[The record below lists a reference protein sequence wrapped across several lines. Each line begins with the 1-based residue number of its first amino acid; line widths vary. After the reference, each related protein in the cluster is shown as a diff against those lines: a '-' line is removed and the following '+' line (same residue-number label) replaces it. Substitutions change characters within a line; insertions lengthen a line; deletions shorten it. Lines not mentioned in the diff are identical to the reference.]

1 VLGVFAYLRNSFG
14 SLFMVTLPHFW
25 MFSRTPRASILFLG
39 LATGSTLTGSW
50 LRLGNSPKFFGE
62 TLVPVVIVV
71 AVGVLIGLWVHS
83 VVAQSHERAR
93 LIVELE
99 QTQAELSE
107 AHQRQG
113 AADERERM
121 ARDIHDT
128 LAQGFASII
137 VLAEAARA
145 GLDTAE
151 PARSAQ
157 QLRSIESTARENLAE
172 ARELVGSAQQQ
183 GQVAAGSVA
192 QTLRRTL
199 DRFAE
204 DTGLAVDADLADIEC
219 DQPTR
224 IALLRCTQESLANVR
239 KHARA
244 STVGVVLAR
253 QPYGVELEVTDDGAG
268 FVVGRVGGVR
278 ARRDAQ
284 AAGGAGRGADGDE
297 FGGGRDAGPGDD
309 FDGRS
314 GCSGPRDD
322 GSGGRG
328 CRRPRGFRGGRGGRG
343 DPRGRV
349 RRRRGDGMSG
359 RTLRIV
365 VVDDHTVM
373 RAGVVALLASEPS
386 IEIVGEAGDGQ
397 AALELV
403 AAHEP
408 DVALVDLRMPVL
420 DGVATTTEIV
430 AAHPRTRV
438 LILTTYDTDA
448 EIERG
453 VEAGA
458 IGYLLKDT
466 TREQLVDAIH
476 AAARGETGC

>member
-1 VLGVFAYLRNSFG
+1 MTTSAGQATDPFWAATMRRWNAVCWVLFAAMAVGLAAMDRPGGSKYWALGLLGFLVLCYAVVDRFPYNPVLRPHTYLLVLVTVLGVFAYLRGSFG

-25 MFSRTPRASILFLG
+25 MFSRTPRASLLFLG

-145 GLDTAE
+145 GLDSE
-151 PARSAQ
+151 PAYGAQQLRSVQQSRSIQ

-204 DTGLAVDADLADIEC
+204 DTGLTVDADLADIEC

-268 FVVGRVGGVR
+268 FVVGESAGFGLDGMRKRLAELGGELTVT
-278 ARRDAQ
+278 
-284 AAGGAGRGADGDE
+284 
-297 FGGGRDAGPGDD
+297 
-309 FDGRS
+309 S
-314 GCSGPRDD
+314 S
-322 GSGGRG
+322 
-328 CRRPRGFRGGRGGRG
+328 
-343 DPRGRV
+343 V
-349 RRRRGDGMSG
+349 GDG
-359 RTLRIV
+359 
-365 VVDDHTVM
+365 
-373 RAGVVALLASEPS
+373 
-386 IEIVGEAGDGQ
+386 
-397 AALELV
+397 
-403 AAHEP
+403 
-408 DVALVDLRMPVL
+408 
-420 DGVATTTEIV
+420 
-430 AAHPRTRV
+430 TRV
-438 LILTTYDTDA
+438 LATISTDGADAPAHATTA
-448 EIERG
+448 PG
-453 VEAGA
+453 
-458 IGYLLKDT
+458 
-466 TREQLVDAIH
+466 H
-476 AAARGETGC
+476 AAVGDRGCSAADVATLGAGPTEGGATV